1 MKQLIRKLW
10 NRRLTAYGT
19 TTRFFLTLFRVIH
32 LAFRGFNEDK
42 IALRASALTYYSML
56 SVVPV
61 FAMVVGIAKGFGL
74 EKVLRDELTKNFSQQ
89 QQVLEWILKF
99 ADSFLANIQSGVIAG
114 MGLLVLFWTVMKV
127 LVNIELSF
135 NDIWQVRRA
144 RSWGRRFSDYLSLM
158 LIAPILFIA
167 SSSLTVFIEVQ
178 FSQMSKTFTILE
190 YLGPVVTF
198 FLQLTPMVLIA
209 ALFTILYMMMPNTKV
224 ILKHAAMAG
233 LVAGILYTVLQW
245 GYIAFQVK
253 VSSYNTVYGSFAAL
267 PLFLVWLQ
275 LSWLIVLFG
284 AEISFAFQNV
294 ENYEFEAEIEKASPF
309 AMRLFSFAI
318 THMVVKRFEQGEAAC
333 NAREIS
339 HSLELPVRLVRL
351 QLDKLVQ
358 AGIVAETRMADNE
371 EVCFLPAQ
379 DISRLNLG
387 MLYEKLDCLGSDEL
401 LKIPSASIER
411 MKVVHEA
418 FLSTLRQSADGRLIK
433 EV

>member
-1 MKQLIRKLW
+1 MKHLIRNLW
-10 NRRLTAYGT
+10 NRRLTAYGK
-19 TTRFFLTLFRVIH
+19 TTRFFLTLFRVVH
-32 LAFRGFNEDK
+32 LAVRGFNEDK

-99 ADSFLANIQSGVIAG
+99 AESFLANIQSGVIAG

-135 NDIWQVRRA
+135 NDIWQIRRA
-144 RSWGRRFSDYLSLM
+144 RAWGRRFSDYLSLM

-178 FSQMSKTFTILE
+178 FGQMSETFTLLE

-198 FLQLTPMVLIA
+198 FLQLTPLVLIA
-209 ALFTILYMMMPNTKV
+209 ALFTILYMMMPNTRV
-224 ILKHAAMAG
+224 LFKHAALAG
-233 LVAGILYTVLQW
+233 LTAGVLYIILQW

-294 ENYEFEAEIEKASPF
+294 ENYEFEAEIEKTSPF
-309 AMRLFSFAI
+309 GLRLMSFAI
-318 THMVVKRFEQGEAAC
+318 AWVVVKRFERGEPAC
-333 NAREIS
+333 HVRELS
-339 HSLELPVRLVRL
+339 HELELPVRLVRML
-351 QLDKLVQ
+351 IDKLVH
-358 AGIVAETRMADNE
+358 AGILAETHVADNE
-371 EVCFLPAQ
+371 EICFLPAQ
-379 DISRLNLG
+379 DIRRISLG
-387 MLYEKLDCLGSDEL
+387 ILYEKLDRLGSDEL
-401 LKIPSASIER
+401 LKAPSSAIV
-411 MKVVHEA
+411 KLQAVHEQ
-418 FLSTLRQSADGRLIK
+418 FLADIRTSGEKLLK
-433 EV
+433 DV